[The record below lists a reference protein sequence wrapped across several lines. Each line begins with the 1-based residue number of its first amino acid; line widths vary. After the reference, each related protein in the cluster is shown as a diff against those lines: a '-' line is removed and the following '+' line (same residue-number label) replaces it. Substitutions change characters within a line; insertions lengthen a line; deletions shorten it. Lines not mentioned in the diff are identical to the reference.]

1 MIISFALMQPDNAVF
16 KTLEKIT
23 LTVHTLDS
31 STSPR
36 SLKKLHDQLQ
46 RERAHF
52 CVGLLQ
58 QKIELWAQKSVL
70 LNQKSSFDTVLAS
83 LIALISKSVL
93 FLPRT

>member
-31 STSPR
+31 LTSPR

-46 RERAHF
+46 RESSLLRRSSSTKNRALGTEIRL
-52 CVGLLQ
+52 VEPE
-58 QKIELWAQKSVL
+58 IEL
-70 LNQKSSFDTVLAS
+70 
-83 LIALISKSVL
+83 
-93 FLPRT
+93 

>member
-46 RERAHF
+46 RERESS
-52 CVGLLQ
+52 LLRRSSST
-58 QKIELWAQKSVL
+58 KNRALGTEIRLVEPEIEL
-70 LNQKSSFDTVLAS
+70 
-83 LIALISKSVL
+83 
-93 FLPRT
+93 